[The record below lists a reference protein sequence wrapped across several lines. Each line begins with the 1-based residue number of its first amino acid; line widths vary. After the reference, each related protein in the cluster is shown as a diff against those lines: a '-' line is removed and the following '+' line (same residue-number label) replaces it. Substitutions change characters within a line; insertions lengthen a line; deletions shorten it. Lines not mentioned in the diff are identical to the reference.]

1 MPKAFDVNEAGED
14 YQEKAGPML
23 TYDVQAAQADWA
35 KAKEEL
41 GQETI
46 ELQLLTSDVGLFQTY
61 SRIPQGRA
69 LRKIYQVSS

>member
-1 MPKAFDVNEAGED
+1 MPKAFDVNKFGED

-23 TYDVQAAQADWA
+23 TYDVQAQADWA

-46 ELQLLTSDVGLFQTY
+46 ELQ
-61 SRIPQGRA
+61 P
-69 LRKIYQVSS
+69 